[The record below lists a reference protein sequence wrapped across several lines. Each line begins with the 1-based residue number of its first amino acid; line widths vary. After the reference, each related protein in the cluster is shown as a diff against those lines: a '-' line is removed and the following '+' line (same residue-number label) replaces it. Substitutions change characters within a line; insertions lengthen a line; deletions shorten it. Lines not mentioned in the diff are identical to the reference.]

1 MGQAEELLNSLAGA
15 TPYVE
20 ADYVTIGKDRFMV
33 VPDNLKKLGVSPDH
47 GVNTIHF
54 VGPRYSENG
63 SDLSEMSIWVNF
75 MRSDDY
81 PDSCRCT
88 NVKVDADD
96 ETLLHYD
103 WEISRNVTEVH
114 GNLTIL
120 VCAKEVDEAGIEK
133 DHWNSELNRDF
144 YVSEGL
150 EVQDSVISQYPDL
163 IEYMLLRV
171 ATVENKT
178 TKAYVLNCVKEYL
191 SGDPSVIIEH
201 IEGAIAEQ
209 PIDQFVQD
217 YLDRYVDICTTEN
230 LTLEGSFAGAYEMV
244 SMAGVSEQ
252 AQLEGKNLYNK
263 ATSTDGYGVGNSG
276 DVYVDDTASASD
288 YIEIESGASYSHT
301 NVEWAQWYDEN
312 KNYIGI
318 GTGKIMT
325 APSNAKYARLT
336 VRIVNKDSAQF
347 ELGEVTSPYEPYCGG
362 KPSPNSEYP
371 QEIKSVGTELT
382 VRTHGENI
390 LGGLRFANMLIESGV
405 RATIDEDAKTVEI
418 VADANTKKFSYSNF
432 KENTQY
438 TFFIRGYNN
447 DSNYAQVTNLRIV
460 YTDGTDGF
468 LSFASNK
475 SQTTIISSAG
485 KTIAQL
491 VGIFAASSSV
501 IHYEDFGIMEG
512 IHDLKDF
519 KPYQESTVQIALSDK
534 LRSNGD
540 VRDTLEKRDGKWGV
554 LRKIASVIFN
564 GSENWYKYNQGGN
577 DYCHYTILP
586 NVKTGTNQSACSHF
600 RYIHYVWDLQ
610 DKGYGDHGSLP
621 NAYFSTEFTTVDEWK
636 AWLSKN
642 PVTYDYQVAEPTWE
656 ELDAASQ
663 EALDNLLVY
672 DGITHVIVES
682 DIQPVVTSKY
692 GTSEVGA
699 RTLTNSNLI
708 ARMNIPENMAATV
721 APKIGYVNL
730 LADSW
735 VGEGVLHS
743 QVVSVDGATPNSQVD
758 LTPSVEQLAIFY
770 EKDLAFVTENTNGV
784 VTVYAIGQKPAND
797 YTIQVTITEV
807 AYE

>member
-1 MGQAEELLNSLAGA
+1 MGQAEELLNSIAGA
-15 TPYVE
+15 AEHVE
-20 ADYVTIGKDRFMV
+20 AGYVTIGPDRYMV

-63 SDLSEMSIWVNF
+63 SDLSKMSIWVNF
-75 MRSDDY
+75 MRSDEY
-81 PDSCRCT
+81 PDACRCT
-88 NVKVDADD
+88 NVEVDTDD

-114 GNLTIL
+114 GNLTVL
-120 VCAKEVDEAGIEK
+120 VCAKEVDAAGFEK

-150 EVQDSVISQYPDL
+150 EVQESVISQYPDL
-163 IEYMLLRV
+163 VEYMLLRV

-178 TKAYVLNCVKEYL
+178 TKAAMLGYIDKYL
-191 SGDPSVIIEH
+191 GEDPSVIIEH
-201 IEGAIAEQ
+201 VEKIVAEQ
-209 PIDQFVQD
+209 PIQE
-217 YLDRYVDICTTEN
+217 YVNQYMDGAIDICTTDSRVLEN
-230 LTLEGSFAGAYEMV
+230 SYAGSYEMV

-252 AQLEGKNLYNK
+252 AQYEGKNLYNK

-312 KNYIGI
+312 KNHIGI

-347 ELGEVTSPYEPYCGG
+347 ELGEVTSPYEPYCGC

-371 QEIKSVGTELT
+371 QEIKSVGPEVT
-382 VRTHGENI
+382 VRTTGKNI
-390 LGGLRFANMLIESGV
+390 FGGLRFANMLIESGV
-405 RATIDEDAKTVEI
+405 DAAIDHTNKTVTI
-418 VADANTKKFSYSNF
+418 TADANTKKFSYSNF

-447 DSNYAQVTNLRIV
+447 DSNYAQVTNLRVV

-468 LSFASNK
+468 LSFATNK

-501 IHYEDFGIMEG
+501 IYYEDFGIMEG
-512 IHDLKDF
+512 VHDLEDF
-519 KPYQESTVQIALSDK
+519 MPYQESAAEIALSDE
-534 LRSNGD
+534 LRSIND
-540 VRDTLEKRDGKWGV
+540 ISDILEKRNGKWGV
-554 LRKIASVIFN
+554 LRKIASVVFN
-564 GSENWYKYNQGGN
+564 GIENWYKYNQGGN

-586 NVKTGTNQSACSHF
+586 NVKPGTRQAACSHF
-600 RYIHYVWDLQ
+600 QYVHYVWDLQ
-610 DKGYGDHGSLP
+610 DKGYADHGSLP
-621 NAYFSTEFTTVDEWK
+621 NAYFSTEFTTVDEWA
-636 AWLSKN
+636 AWLNEN
-642 PVTYDYQVAEPTWE
+642 PVTYDYQLDIPVWE
-656 ELDAASQ
+656 ELDAAAQ
-663 EALDNLLVY
+663 EALDNLLVF
-672 DGITHVIVES
+672 DGITHVFVEGT
-682 DIQPVVTSKY
+682 DVQPVVVSKY
-692 GTSEVGA
+692 GTSEIGA
-699 RTLTNSNLI
+699 RDITNTNRIEKL
-708 ARMNIPENMAATV
+708 EN
-721 APKIGYVNL
+721 
-730 LADSW
+730 
-735 VGEGVLHS
+735 
-743 QVVSVDGATPNSQVD
+743 
-758 LTPSVEQLAIFY
+758 QLA
-770 EKDLAFVTENTNGV
+770 GV
-784 VTVYAIGQKPAND
+784 NAILESLIGG
-797 YTIQVTITEV
+797 E
-807 AYE
+807 